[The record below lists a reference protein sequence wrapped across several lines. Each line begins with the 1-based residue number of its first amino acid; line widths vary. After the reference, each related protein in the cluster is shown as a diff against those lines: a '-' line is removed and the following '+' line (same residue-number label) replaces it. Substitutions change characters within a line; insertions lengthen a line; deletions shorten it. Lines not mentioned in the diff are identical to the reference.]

1 MSFANKGRRLPP
13 EPLSSSEVRRL
24 LDACGRGTFVEAR
37 NWTLIVLLYRTGL
50 RVSEAIALR
59 CKDVDVRLGT
69 LRVLHG
75 KGDQSRVV
83 GLDPLA
89 ARALG
94 EYLATRR
101 VVVGCDEGVLF
112 CTQVGT
118 SLASA
123 YLRQL
128 LPRLAKHAGI
138 DKRVHAHGL
147 RHTHAFE
154 LANEGVPIHLIQAQL
169 GHRSLATTDRYVRH
183 LNPTEVVSTVRNR
196 SCQMELKMIS

>member
-1 MSFANKGRRLPP
+1 MSFINKGRRLPP
-13 EPLSSSEVRRL
+13 EPLSSIEVCRL
-24 LDACGRGTFVEAR
+24 LDACGRATFIEAR

-50 RVSEAIALR
+50 RVSEALALR

-83 GLDPLA
+83 GLDSLA
-89 ARALG
+89 AKALG

-101 VVVGCDEGVLF
+101 EAVASAEGVLF
-112 CTQVGT
+112 CTQMGT
-118 SLASA
+118 TLASA
-123 YLRQL
+123 YLRRL
-128 LPRLAKHAGI
+128 LPRLAKQAGI
-138 DKRVHAHGL
+138 EKRVHAHGL

-154 LANEGVPIHLIQAQL
+154 LANEGVPFHLIQAQL

-196 SCQMELKMIS
+196 SCKGS